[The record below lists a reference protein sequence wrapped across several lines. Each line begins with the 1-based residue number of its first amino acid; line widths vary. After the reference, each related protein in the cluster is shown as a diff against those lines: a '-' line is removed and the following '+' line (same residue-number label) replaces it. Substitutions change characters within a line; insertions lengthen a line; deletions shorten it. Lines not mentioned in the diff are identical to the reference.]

1 MFVRVAFAVRILRIN
16 QSANGKGCNSHK
28 AARLC
33 VDRMKTLLLKLDFMQ
48 RVARGEHAFAED

>member
-1 MFVRVAFAVRILRIN
+1 MFVRVAFALRILRIN

-33 VDRMKTLLLKLDFMQ
+33 VDRMKTLLLKLDFI
-48 RVARGEHAFAED
+48 RGISFGEHAVAEE